1 MNNINTT
8 SYIHKYRDAV
18 IPLRQSISYYKIQ
31 EAAGLAALG
40 TAAYFPGAGAPAG
53 SSAFG
58 AVAKTVVQ
66 IFSKGTTI
74 APAL

>member
-1 MNNINTT
+1 MNNNNTT
-8 SYIHKYRDAV
+8 SYIHEYRDAV

-40 TAAYFPGAGAPAG
+40 AAAYLFGARVPAG

-58 AVAKTVVQ
+58 AAAKTK
-66 IFSKGTTI
+66 I
-74 APAL
+74 L

>member
-8 SYIHKYRDAV
+8 YRDAV

-40 TAAYFPGAGAPAG
+40 TAAYLSGAGTPVG

>member
-8 SYIHKYRDAV
+8 AYIHEYRDAV

-58 AVAKTVVQ
+58 AVAKTAIQ
-66 IFSKGTTI
+66 IFSKGATV